1 MRGLKVAAVKA
12 PGFGGRRKVILE
24 GIAVLTSGQEI
35 SEDFG
40 VKLEN
45 VTLDKLGGA
54 KRVTVVDAVSE
65 GRFHIYPVETI
76 DQGLEILTGVAA
88 GTRGPDGRFPEGTVN
103 HKIEASLTAL
113 AEKRRAFGRM
123 GGDTGPSRASMRGA

>member
-12 PGFGGRRKVILE
+12 PGFGDRRKVILE

-88 GTRGPDGRFPEGTVN
+88 GTRGPDGRFPEHAWVSAFQW
-103 HKIEASLTAL
+103 EAS
-113 AEKRRAFGRM
+113 KPVDYRRVA
-123 GGDTGPSRASMRGA
+123 